1 MLEDVSSIIAC
12 TLCKPKY
19 VYLQYISTSAY
30 ISYQQSLFP
39 SCWTKTES
47 PFPPPPPP
55 VSHSHTEQLSAV
67 TLAYLIVTSECTP
80 TQGIR
85 NHHHCRNFT
94 AKKQA

>member
-47 PFPPPPPP
+47 PFPPPPSVPLT
-55 VSHSHTEQLSAV
+55 HRAALSSD
-67 TLAYLIVTSECTP
+67 LSLPYSD
-80 TQGIR
+80 
-85 NHHHCRNFT
+85 
-94 AKKQA
+94 K

>member
-39 SCWTKTES
+39 SFWTKTES
-47 PFPPPPPP
+47 PFPPPPPSVP
-55 VSHSHTEQLSAV
+55 LTHRAALSSD
-67 TLAYLIVTSECTP
+67 LSLPYSD
-80 TQGIR
+80 
-85 NHHHCRNFT
+85 
-94 AKKQA
+94 K